1 MEKYK
6 LHIIHKQWGLIK
18 YANISSNISSHHL
31 LLIVI
36 DREGIHYIESQE
48 DIDVDIIS
56 MKYSDLDDFLL
67 ENRNRYD
74 SVPYHTYS
82 FHSTSNEKS
91 KKINELTD
99 RMLDKINLAKHGNLI
114 LTDQVS
120 TIPKIVQIST
130 LMTNRNEH
138 ITTALSVDGSIWE
151 SVDGGKWYKRT
162 LEIGDS

>member
-6 LHIIHKQWGLIK
+6 LHGIPKQWGLIK
-18 YANISSNISSHHL
+18 YANISSHHL

-36 DREGIHYIESQE
+36 HRGGIHYIESQE
-48 DIDVDIIS
+48 DIDIDKLIS
-56 MKYSDLDDFLL
+56 MKYSDLKALL
-67 ENRNRYD
+67 LDKYD
-74 SVPYHTYS
+74 SEPYHTYS